1 MLLGVSAGQGAFG
14 RFPAIL
20 SPARGPAAYGPQ
32 ILTGRG
38 SGPVVA
44 RRSASNPLPGERR

>member
-14 RFPAIL
+14 RLPAIL
-20 SPARGPAAYGPQ
+20 SSARVPAGYGPQ
-32 ILTGRG
+32 ILTRRD

-44 RRSASNPLPGERR
+44 GLSASNPPGERW